1 MSPVQSLVDALKRA
15 LRAGGVTYADVARD
29 LGLSEASV
37 KRMFSRGAFTLERF
51 EAVCRMVDLGITDLV
66 RLQEEGEH
74 RISHLTRAQ
83 EEELVA
89 DTRLLLVA
97 LCVRNRWG
105 LEDIVRE
112 YEISV
117 PECVRLLARLD
128 RLRLI
133 ALQPDNRVRA
143 LVARDFRWLAGGP
156 IERFFERHVQDE
168 FLDAAFAQPEERRLY
183 LSGAISPGS
192 AEALARKLDHL
203 AAEFAELQAA
213 DAPLPLA
220 QKRNVGLVLA
230 TRAWELAVFA
240 ALRRRRGDGGTVQD
254 R

>member
-74 RISHLTRAQ
+74 RISRLSRAQ

-89 DTRLLLVA
+89 DVRLLLVA

-112 YEISV
+112 Y
-117 PECVRLLARLD
+117 
-128 RLRLI
+128 
-133 ALQPDNRVRA
+133 
-143 LVARDFRWLAGGP
+143 
-156 IERFFERHVQDE
+156 
-168 FLDAAFAQPEERRLY
+168 
-183 LSGAISPGS
+183 
-192 AEALARKLDHL
+192 
-203 AAEFAELQAA
+203 
-213 DAPLPLA
+213 
-220 QKRNVGLVLA
+220 
-230 TRAWELAVFA
+230 
-240 ALRRRRGDGGTVQD
+240 
-254 R
+254 